1 MGRNIVFGTINR
13 TAQAS
18 TNGNQFQLG
27 AQTSLAAGGSTINF
41 RTDKTGQDFALIN
54 GDLPAKVT
62 QNLVA
67 NVGYTAEVGRDK
79 SSNMGVNLGLCYK
92 F

>member
-41 RTDKTGQDFALIN
+41 RTDKTGQDV
-54 GDLPAKVT
+54 DLPAKVT

>member
-41 RTDKTGQDFALIN
+41 RTDKTGQDV
-54 GDLPAKVT
+54 DLPAKVT
-62 QNLVA
+62 QTLVA